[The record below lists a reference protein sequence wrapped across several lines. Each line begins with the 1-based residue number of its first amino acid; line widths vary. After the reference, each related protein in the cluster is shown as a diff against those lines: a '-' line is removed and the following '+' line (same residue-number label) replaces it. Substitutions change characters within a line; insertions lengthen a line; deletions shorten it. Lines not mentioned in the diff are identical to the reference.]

1 MDGGATIII
10 VTLGGAMCGTSQCN
24 MFGVYTTYWV
34 RWAFFPHTQKTPEN
48 DLSRSR
54 SQMIENDAE
63 LSVVKDTWVFVGVL
77 EHNSWFII
85 LLNGFCHPRPNSC
98 WWWHQDS
105 ETHHIWHQ
113 NDDRRTETLNT
124 AQKRVKRR
132 GGVRIRVD
140 ELSRCFLTMS
150 RLLPSS
156 AWSSIGQLGW
166 TTGLSQ
172 DQSSVGF
179 CLTDFIIHFFLYK
192 NL

>member
-1 MDGGATIII
+1 MNTVIRRTSLSLRINVDIVIPWWWWKIMDGGATIII

-132 GGVRIRVD
+132 GGW
-140 ELSRCFLTMS
+140 EFGLMS
-150 RLLPSS
+150 YPDVS
-156 AWSSIGQLGW
+156 
-166 TTGLSQ
+166 
-172 DQSSVGF
+172 
-179 CLTDFIIHFFLYK
+179 
-192 NL
+192 